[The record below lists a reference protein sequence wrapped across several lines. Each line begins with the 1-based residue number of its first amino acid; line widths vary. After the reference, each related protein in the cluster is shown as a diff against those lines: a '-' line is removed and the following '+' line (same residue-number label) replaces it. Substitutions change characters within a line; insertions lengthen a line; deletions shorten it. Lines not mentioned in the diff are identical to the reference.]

1 VRERGREGGRVRER
15 ERQEDRGGTER
26 ERGLEPQSLPILS
39 NKIPFEREE
48 GRERGSG
55 GRERGGAA
63 IAEP

>member
-1 VRERGREGGRVRER
+1 VRER